1 MAFTVPFSRKEN
13 GGFCLPCLIF
23 ASGYRGSDPG
33 VLVSRPLTTFAKAL
47 ELLRKHDEKHYH
59 KNAVIM
65 SEEFQKV
72 MTNQQP
78 AIQVQLN
85 QALADRIALNRQKL
99 KSICKTI
106 LCGRQSIALRGH
118 RDNATDIER
127 DLTGVGVHGNF
138 LALLAFRVDAGDTV
152 LGDHLSSGARN
163 AMYTSST
170 IQNQIIDILA
180 DQVRQK
186 IVDNVKRAR
195 WYSVI
200 ADEVTDV

>member
-1 MAFTVPFSRKEN
+1 M
-13 GGFCLPCLIF
+13 
-23 ASGYRGSDPG
+23 
-33 VLVSRPLTTFAKAL
+33 
-47 ELLRKHDEKHYH
+47 
-59 KNAVIM
+59 
-65 SEEFQKV
+65 
-72 MTNQQP
+72 
-78 AIQVQLN
+78 
-85 QALADRIALNRQKL
+85 
-99 KSICKTI
+99 
-106 LCGRQSIALRGH
+106 
-118 RDNATDIER
+118 
-127 DLTGVGVHGNF
+127 GVHGNF

-200 ADEVTDV
+200 ADEVTDVSNKGQLSLSVRHVDVDTLEVRARPAGIH